1 MCVRI
6 VVYSSGKTGKVMC
19 VRIVVYSSGQTGKVM
34 CVCIVVKSSDSNY
47 LQVSRRMRSC
57 QP

>member
-1 MCVRI
+1 
-6 VVYSSGKTGKVMC
+6 MC

-34 CVCIVVKSSDSNY
+34 YVCIVVKSSDSNY
-47 LQVSRRMRSC
+47 LQVSRKMRSC